1 MTGARSHRDLLAWQE
16 AMGLVETVYQQTKSF
31 PKDEVFGLAVQMRRS
46 AVSVPSNIA
55 EGAAR
60 NSSREYYQYLGIAT
74 GSVAELETQLELS
87 TRLGYLPQSSE
98 ALQHV
103 RRVGRLVNAL
113 RNSIGNR
120 IGQLQRSAA

>member
-1 MTGARSHRDLLAWQE
+1 MANARSHRDLLAWQE
-16 AMGLVETVYQQTKSF
+16 AMGLVEIVYKQTMAF
-31 PKDEVFGLAVQMRRS
+31 PRDETYGLAGQMRRS

-60 NSSREYYQYLGIAT
+60 NSTREYYQYLGIAT
-74 GSVAELETQLELS
+74 GSAAELETQLELAA
-87 TRLGYLPQSSE
+87 RLGYLKKDSD

-113 RNSIGNR
+113 RNSIGDR
-120 IGQLQRSAA
+120 ARQVQRNTA